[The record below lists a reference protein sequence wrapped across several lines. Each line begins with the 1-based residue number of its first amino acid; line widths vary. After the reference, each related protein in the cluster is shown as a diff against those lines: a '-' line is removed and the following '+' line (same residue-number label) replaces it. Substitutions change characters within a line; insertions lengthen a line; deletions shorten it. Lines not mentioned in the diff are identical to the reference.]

1 MPYCIA
7 IVKNYLKIVKKKTIF
22 VIHPDTYIAK
32 TSKGMGVFAKRK
44 FNRGEILWIADDF
57 DVKIPLQTYEE
68 LDPVQKA
75 KFNIYSYL
83 DYDKRVIVPWDE
95 GKYVNHSCAPNS
107 TGVLQYDN
115 ISVALRDI
123 EKDEEIVEDYYSY
136 YGHFETFI
144 CHCGAPNCRH
154 LIRYDETYD
163 ADLRLDLD
171 DIAGLM
177 LSLPQPL
184 LEVVTKE
191 NKSFKSFLLAFAQK
205 NGKAKKS
212 I

>member
-1 MPYCIA
+1 
-7 IVKNYLKIVKKKTIF
+7 

-32 TSKGMGVFAKRK
+32 TSKGMGVFTKRK
-44 FNRGEILWIADDF
+44 FSRGEILWIADDF
-57 DVKIPLQTYEE
+57 DVKIPLQTYEA
-68 LDPVQKA
+68 LDPIQKA
-75 KFNIYSYL
+75 KFNVYSYL

-136 YGHFETFI
+136 YGHFETFN

-154 LIRYDETYD
+154 IIRHDETYD
-163 ADLRLDLD
+163 ADLRLDLED
-171 DIAGLM
+171 LAGLM

-184 LEVVTKE
+184 LDVVNKE
-191 NKSFKSFLLAFAQK
+191 NKSFKSFLLAFAKK
-205 NGKAKKS
+205 NGKVKKTA
-212 I
+212 

>member
-1 MPYCIA
+1 
-7 IVKNYLKIVKKKTIF
+7 
-22 VIHPDTYIAK
+22 VIHPDTYISK
-32 TSKGMGVFAKRK
+32 TPKGMGVFAKRK

-57 DVKIPLQTYEE
+57 DVKIPLQTYEK
-68 LDPVQKA
+68 LDMIQKA

-115 ISVALRDI
+115 ISVALHDI

-136 YGHFETFI
+136 YGHFETFT

-154 LIRYDETYD
+154 QIKRDETYD
-163 ADLRLDLD
+163 ADLRLNLEDV
-171 DIAGLM
+171 AGLI
-177 LSLPQPL
+177 LGQPQYL
-184 LEVVTKE
+184 LDVESKE
-191 NKSFKSFLLAFAQK
+191 NKTFKSFLQAFANK
-205 NGKAKKS
+205 NGKVHK
-212 I
+212 